1 MSPDE
6 ENRFSKSSSPSAV
19 TVERPRSDLISYSDS
34 EEIFKQAESLSMST
48 GDLTSPKA
56 SNLNRS
62 NNSSSRYKNVKT
74 K

>member
-6 ENRFSKSSSPSAV
+6 ENRFGKSNSPSII
-19 TVERPRSDLISYSDS
+19 ERPRSDLISYSDS

-48 GDLTSPKA
+48 GDLSNPKM

-62 NNSSSRYKNVKT
+62 NNSSSR
-74 K
+74 